1 MPVVLDISSDE
12 EEGLM
17 EEPKI
22 SDFDWIKDLLFT
34 SDEESDDEGDP
45 ENGVTSV
52 DEEATGSDELL
63 VVGEKGQIA
72 CRDYPHARHLC
83 AKFPFS
89 STPHERHCSQCHCFV
104 CDSLA
109 PCLKWG
115 TGILSSDHCH
125 ANDKTEL
132 WKIQRKNFKLCQS
145 SPLPASTNYGTSLH
159 VVHPQNN
166 EILPCDS
173 IHLSPNSVL
182 QNQVSISTAIRT
194 CSSLNSI
201 SQNQASQTTVTH
213 ALSSSLNSSV
223 QNQISRPIN
232 IPACPPASN
241 LTIPNGTNHGRC
253 QESGSTLLRNRYRP
267 RSVPRQLLGVRSHA
281 IQRERGSGASSLGPQ
296 FLHPHMMS
304 KGVGSAGGI
313 RTMNRSSNGSPG
325 FNNCVNATRQCDKF
339 HTATGFSN
347 FRNHNGPDD
356 VCHPI
361 NSSLF
366 SHSSSGPAILSCVNQ
381 QTVTSETHAYGH
393 SLSQSND
400 SQDFHQTS
408 IQDNDAPS
416 SYVACLDNNQHQVR
430 SQNNNADGNVT
441 QSGVTSKDTCQP
453 KPHEESPSGTAGK
466 FSVFDSSWAENTSQG
481 IEPAIEC
488 SPLQSPG
495 TINQPPNIEKSGTQF
510 TGSTEPVIECSQ
522 SPSSLLDIENWLFDK
537 DSIPMVTDGVLSREL
552 NIPSPDLTPVDSG
565 MLLFYLNGGE

>member
-63 VVGEKGQIA
+63 VVGEKGQMWRLILLLA
-72 CRDYPHARHLC
+72 CR
-83 AKFPFS
+83 
-89 STPHERHCSQCHCFV
+89 
-104 CDSLA
+104 
-109 PCLKWG
+109 
-115 TGILSSDHCH
+115 
-125 ANDKTEL
+125 
-132 WKIQRKNFKLCQS
+132 
-145 SPLPASTNYGTSLH
+145 LH
-159 VVHPQNN
+159 V
-166 EILPCDS
+166 ETILMPG
-173 IHLSPNSVL
+173 IFVLNFLSLPPPMRG
-182 QNQVSISTAIRT
+182 TA
-194 CSSLNSI
+194 
-201 SQNQASQTTVTH
+201 A
-213 ALSSSLNSSV
+213 
-223 QNQISRPIN
+223 
-232 IPACPPASN
+232 
-241 LTIPNGTNHGRC
+241 
-253 QESGSTLLRNRYRP
+253 RYRP

-313 RTMNRSSNGSPG
+313 QTMNRSSNGSPG

-361 NSSLF
+361 NSSFF
-366 SHSSSGPAILSCVNQ
+366 SHSSSGPASLSCVNQ

-408 IQDNDAPS
+408 IQGNDAPS
-416 SYVACLDNNQHQVR
+416 SYVACLDSNQHQVR

-441 QSGVTSKDTCQP
+441 QSGVTSQDTCQP